1 MIAGKENNVIAVKT
15 LTCIHEL
22 TAMSITLLAC
32 LVNFRVSLFYLFR
45 KLVFLKKVMIYQQR
59 DFC

>member
-1 MIAGKENNVIAVKT
+1 MIAGKENNVAAVKT

-32 LVNFRVSLFYLFR
+32 LMKS
-45 KLVFLKKVMIYQQR
+45 
-59 DFC
+59 